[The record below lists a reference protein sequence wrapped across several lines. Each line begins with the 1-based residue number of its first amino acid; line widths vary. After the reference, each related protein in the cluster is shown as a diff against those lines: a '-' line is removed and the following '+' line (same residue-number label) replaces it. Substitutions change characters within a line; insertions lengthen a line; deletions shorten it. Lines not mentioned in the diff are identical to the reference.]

1 MTRHL
6 RLAILF
12 LTIQGCGPDG
22 PGAVGNAVRELR
34 ADELPASP
42 TNRYADDPRAAAL
55 GRQLFFDPRM
65 SANGQLSCAGCHDPR
80 TGFADARP
88 RSAGTGGDLGGRHA
102 LPVTTAAFQTFVL
115 WDGRADALW
124 QQPLMALEAPIEM
137 DFTRAEVAHF
147 VGQSWRAE
155 YEEIFGAL
163 PALEALPA
171 RARPGM
177 PAWDTLTATER
188 DALTRV
194 AVNVGKAI
202 EAYER
207 KILCTDTRFDA
218 WTRGEAE
225 LSAAEQAGLEA
236 FEDANCTN
244 CHGGALFSDG
254 LFHDLGLSPAG
265 NADRGRADGLRVLQA
280 SELNGAGRFSDDP
293 AAGRRHLARAAAE
306 SATDGAF
313 RTPSLRG
320 VTQRRAFGH
329 LGAHA
334 TPEAFIRDT
343 YRGRGGRGGGRGD
356 AGLDPLLD
364 GVQGRNA
371 DAIVTFLRTLECP
384 TPSAELLAP

>member
-22 PGAVGNAVRELR
+22 PGAVGDAVRELR

-42 TNRYADDPRAAAL
+42 TNRYADDPRAAEL

-147 VGQSWRAE
+147 VGRSWRTE

-177 PAWDTLTATER
+177 PAWDALTATER

-218 WTRGEAE
+218 WTRGEAA
-225 LSAAEQAGLEA
+225 LSAAELEWPRGLRGRQL
-236 FEDANCTN
+236 
-244 CHGGALFSDG
+244 HQLPRRRAL
-254 LFHDLGLSPAG
+254 LGWPVPRPGPEPRRQRRPRARRRAACPAG
-265 NADRGRADGLRVLQA
+265 QRA
-280 SELNGAGRFSDDP
+280 
-293 AAGRRHLARAAAE
+293 
-306 SATDGAF
+306 
-313 RTPSLRG
+313 
-320 VTQRRAFGH
+320 QRR
-329 LGAHA
+329 
-334 TPEAFIRDT
+334 RQ
-343 YRGRGGRGGGRGD
+343 
-356 AGLDPLLD
+356 
-364 GVQGRNA
+364 V
-371 DAIVTFLRTLECP
+371 LR
-384 TPSAELLAP
+384 